1 MAAKYTPVT
10 TAWRLQS
17 RYHRVSAASY
27 RRDSNASLANE
38 ATVRTLA
45 MASLATPLAAANAS
59 CEALAF
65 ADIHSPYTRFARAV
79 NGITAHARAPRRRF
93 CTQRYAAMPPTRTV
107 ASATL
112 RNTQLRSEA
121 TAVQSLESRDATAPT
136 ETTSKYPTSWAKI
149 FENSVE
155 RSRRI
160 TRFCTKVN
168 RNTFQKS
175 SAALTDPAATKSSSA
190 RRSFPGSRSMHAPTQ
205 RDTKCGAAS
214 ENGRRTTRE
223 SNPRPN
229 HW

>member
-1 MAAKYTPVT
+1 MALLVDNFHNAATGLSRGVFTDLVLRTRNGAVNLGEIVEQGGLGGLPQSAVQNLIDSSIQNNVNS
-10 TAWRLQS
+10 LQGIS
-17 RYHRVSAASY
+17 Q
-27 RRDSNASLANE
+27 
-38 ATVRTLA
+38 ATVEDLIENALEPILDDIDALENT
-45 MASLATPLAAANAS
+45 SL
-59 CEALAF
+59 
-65 ADIHSPYTRFARAV
+65 SP
-79 NGITAHARAPRRRF
+79 
-93 CTQRYAAMPPTRTV
+93 
-107 ASATL
+107 
-112 RNTQLRSEA
+112 